1 MSHRKCKDFFTDYK
15 QKQQG
20 DKSAANAK
28 VTEIFRGVRDFHVV
42 KVAGNCVF
50 LPHLLANVKEKLYL
64 CMQNKNKGS
73 YASKLAGS

>member
-1 MSHRKCKDFFTDYK
+1 M
-15 QKQQG
+15 
-20 DKSAANAK
+20 K
-28 VTEIFRGVRDFHVV
+28 VLEVFIVEKVV
-42 KVAGNCVF
+42 PQSVF